1 MEFLFAFIMKRHI
14 KTFFES
20 GNWKIGRKIMTVGE
34 YEGEIKEGKRHG
46 LGKIIR
52 KNGDILYGEFEN
64 DKCNGKIVAS
74 IANGNRYEGEYKDDK
89 RHGKGVLTFANG
101 NRYEGEFKDN
111 L

>member
-1 MEFLFAFIMKRHI
+1 MQCLVAFIMKRHI
-14 KTFFES
+14 KSFFES
-20 GNWKIGRKIMTVGE
+20 GNWKIGRNIMTIGE

-52 KNGDILYGEFEN
+52 KNGDILYGEFE
-64 DKCNGKIVAS
+64 
-74 IANGNRYEGEYKDDK
+74 DDK
-89 RHGKGVLTFANG
+89 HNGKGVISFANG